1 MLDGRSLNVKLWS
14 SSCEERGWE
23 RQLPAFRESLDEW
36 AGGPLDVPCIASSG
50 QPAESRNR
58 DTSA

>member
-1 MLDGRSLNVKLWS
+1 MSNSWS

-50 QPAESRNR
+50 KPAEGRNLG
-58 DTSA
+58 TSA